1 MIKVIKLESDKFDE
15 IKLLF
20 KSIFMNEPWND
31 DWSNDNQLTEYMLDL
46 MGNRNS
52 LAIGLYDEDELI
64 GFSLGSIMHWCIGTE
79 YYIHEF
85 CIIRE
90 RQHSGLGTL
99 FLNEIETYVKIWVS
113 IIFFFKLRKMFPHM
127 NSIKRTVFQNLRD
140 MYLLL
145 RGLIEIKNRDLAEE
159 II

>member
-1 MIKVIKLESDKFDE
+1 MNVIKLESDKFDE

-20 KSIFMNEPWND
+20 KNIFMNEPWND

-85 CIIRE
+85 CIVRE

-99 FLNEIETYVKIWVS
+99 FLNEIETYVKNLGINHIFLQTEKNVPAYEFYKKNDFSELEGHVS
-113 IIFFFKLRKMFPHM
+113 LV
-127 NSIKRTVFQNLRD
+127 KRFD
-140 MYLLL
+140 
-145 RGLIEIKNRDLAEE
+145 
-159 II
+159 